1 MLFYLFDIYMTIL
14 KTKLLPK
21 FSLILAALTLI
32 GLTGCSSTPKK
43 QASNVQTPQTAAPI
57 KQEKVYN
64 SDEYLQMAKANQD
77 SPSYLHKAAQKAREE
92 QNPAKS
98 LVIIQSSNVES
109 FPLTIQQQM
118 LVLEIANLIDLNH
131 LYAAEQQ
138 LNSPLAAIPAMRF
151 DIARLKT
158 YLFTIQN
165 RLVESLQQLFIL
177 EKATQ
182 NGQIN
187 DDKINIAQQIWQQLN
202 QLPNISLNTFDYE
215 QHTNAKSWLELVTLT
230 RLYTG
235 QPTRLQQE
243 LTDWYKLRPWHTGM
257 DVLPESFQRSLQVI
271 PFRPQKIA
279 VILPYTGRLRK
290 QAQAIRNGLLLA
302 NQNKANVE
310 LTFIDSELPITT
322 IEQRLQTSQVE
333 FVIGPLHKDKVTLFS
348 QNPIISAIPTLF
360 LNRINID
367 ENPVEHHFYFGLTP
381 EDEAEQAAKA
391 LFKKGYKKPSIIAPR
406 NRLGQ
411 RLSDKFTKTW
421 LEQLSA
427 EPILTPEIT
436 YYANQKEMQKAVND
450 LMDVKQSKSRIR
462 KLRSMINRELK
473 TESRNRKDL
482 DVIYIIGNNVQ
493 TKLLKPLIE
502 VNTSPFTEPM
512 PVYATSRSHGLPKD
526 TDNKRDLRS
535 LTFTEIPWMLQ
546 SDTRFA
552 TQRELFEQIWP
563 EQDESLRR
571 LFALGYDALYLVD
584 SIAQLRVLNGLSEQG
599 MSGKLS
605 VDANGFVTR
614 LHQWAKYNESGEV
627 KPTMVD

>member
-1 MLFYLFDIYMTIL
+1 MTIL
-14 KTKLLPK
+14 KTKLLCN
-21 FSLILAALTLI
+21 FSLILAALTLV

-43 QASNVQTPQTAAPI
+43 QAQTVKAVQTTAPVV
-57 KQEKVYN
+57 QEKVYS
-64 SDEYLQMAKANQD
+64 SDEYLQMAKANND
-77 SPSYLHKAAQKAREE
+77 SPSYLLKAAQKARDE

-98 LVIIQSSNVES
+98 LVIIQSSNSES

-131 LYAAEQQ
+131 LYAAEQR

-151 DIARLKT
+151 DVARVKT
-158 YLFTIQN
+158 KLFTIQN

-177 EKATQ
+177 EKAAE
-182 NGQIN
+182 NNQIP
-187 DDKINIAQQIWQQLN
+187 DDNIIIAQQIWQQLN
-202 QLPNISLNTFDYE
+202 QLPNIALSTFDYLPY
-215 QHTNAKSWLELVTLT
+215 TNAKSWLELVTLT

-235 QPTRLQQE
+235 QPTRLQKE
-243 LTDWYKLRPWHTGM
+243 LSDWYKLRPWHTGM
-257 DVLPESFQRSLQVI
+257 EVLPESFQRSLHVT

-279 VILPYTGRLRK
+279 VVLPYTGRLRK
-290 QAQAIRNGLLLA
+290 HAQAIRNGLLLA
-302 NQNKANVE
+302 NQDKTNVE

-322 IEQRLQTSQVE
+322 IEQRLQSSQVE

-411 RLSDKFTKTW
+411 RLSDKFSQTW
-421 LEQLSA
+421 LAQLSPD
-427 EPILTPEIT
+427 PILTPEIT
-436 YYANQKEMQKAVND
+436 FYANQKEMQKAVND
-450 LMDVKQSKSRIR
+450 LMDVKQSKDRIK
-462 KLRSMINRELK
+462 KLRRLINRELK

-502 VNTSPFTEPM
+502 VNTSPFTKAM

-526 TDNKRDLRS
+526 TDNRRDLRS

-546 SDTRFA
+546 TDNRFA
-552 TQRELFEQIWP
+552 SQRELFEQIWP
-563 EQDESLRR
+563 EQDGSLRR

-605 VDANGFVTR
+605 VDVNGFVTR
-614 LHQWAKYNESGEV
+614 LHQWAEYNESGEV
-627 KPTMVD
+627 KSVVVD

>member
-1 MLFYLFDIYMTIL
+1 MTIR
-14 KTKLLPK
+14 KTKLFSK
-21 FSLILAALTLI
+21 FTALITAVALV
-32 GLTGCSSTPKK
+32 GLSGCSSTPKK
-43 QASNVQTPQTAAPI
+43 QAATTNQTAPIAAPV
-57 KQEKVYN
+57 KQEKVYS

-77 SPSYLHKAAQKAREE
+77 SPSYLHKAAQKARDE

-98 LVIIQSSNVES
+98 LVIIQSSNVEG
-109 FPLTIQQQM
+109 FPLPIQQQM
-118 LVLEIANLIDLNH
+118 LVLEVANLIDLNH
-131 LYAAEQQ
+131 LYSAEQK

-151 DIARLKT
+151 DIARLKAQ
-158 YLFTIQN
+158 LFTLQN
-165 RLVESLQQLFIL
+165 RLVESLQNLFIL
-177 EKATQ
+177 EKAAE
-182 NGQIN
+182 NKQIE
-187 DDKINIAQQIWQQLN
+187 DDKIVLAQQIWQQLN
-202 QLPNISLNTFDYE
+202 LLPNVALSTFDYE
-215 QHTNAKSWLELVTLT
+215 PHTNAKSWLELATLT

-243 LTDWYKLRPWHTGM
+243 LADWYKLRPWHAGM
-257 DVLPESFQRSLQVI
+257 EVLPESFQRSLQVT

-290 QAQAIRNGLLLA
+290 QAQAIRNGLLMA
-302 NQNKANVE
+302 NQDKTNVE
-310 LTFIDSELPITT
+310 LIFIDSESPITT
-322 IEQRLQTSQVE
+322 IEQRLNASQAE

-348 QNPIISAIPTLF
+348 QNPVISALPTLF

-391 LFKKGYKKPSIIAPR
+391 LFKRGYKKPSIIAPR

-411 RLSDKFTKTW
+411 RLSDKFSQTW
-421 LEQLSA
+421 LEQLSPD
-427 EPILTPEIT
+427 PILTPEVT
-436 YYANQKEMQKAVND
+436 FYANQKEMQKAVND
-450 LMDVKQSKSRIR
+450 LMDVKQSKDRIK
-462 KLRSMINRELK
+462 KLRRLINRELK

-502 VNTSPFTEPM
+502 VNTSPFTKPI
-512 PVYATSRSHGLPKD
+512 PVYATSRSHGLPKANE
-526 TDNKRDLRS
+526 NKRDLRS

-546 SDTRFA
+546 SDKRYA
-552 TQRELFEQIWP
+552 AQRRLFDQIWP
-563 EQDESLRR
+563 EKDESLRR

-614 LHQWAKYNESGEV
+614 LHQWAEYNESGEV
-627 KPTMVD
+627 TPAVVD